1 MTIEDRERIDE
12 IGAVILDKIKEH
24 AQENASKITLDTPLA
39 DLGIHSLELTEIIF
53 DVEDAFG
60 IEVEMNTAE
69 AWENLDSV
77 RDIVSAVEKLVKAK
91 SGS

>member
-1 MTIEDRERIDE
+1 MNAQSGGVSEDVAKTIIE
-12 IGAVILDKIKEH
+12 KIQTH
-24 AQENASKITLDTPLA
+24 AEVEGPITLDTPLA

-69 AWENLDSV
+69 AWENLHSV
-77 RDIVSAVEKLVKAK
+77 RDLVTAVQALNDAK
-91 SGS
+91 S